1 MNNILFTIA
10 IPAYKSLYLKEC
22 ITSILSQTYSNYE
35 VVIVDDA
42 SPENLEAI
50 VSQFSDERI
59 RFYRNEKNCG
69 ALNVVDNWNI
79 CLSYAKGDYIICM
92 GDDDKLL
99 PNCLQEY
106 VRLIEQYPNR
116 HIYHART
123 EIINERSE
131 FYMIQ
136 EPRPIEE
143 SVYSMIWNR
152 WHGRIQYIGDFLY
165 EVKTLRVNG
174 GFFKLPLAWGSDDIS
189 AFIAAS
195 ERGIVNSQIPLFQY
209 RVNSETI
216 SSTGNVKEKLN
227 AISQEKDWYKSFL
240 ITKPIND
247 QIDMVYWS
255 MILNEIDKHFKQKR
269 IVTIKTDIVYRSMS
283 RYFYWLFN
291 KQKFQLSVVD
301 LVYILIEVIKRKYA
315 LKRYARA

>member
-1 MNNILFTIA
+1 MNILFTIA
-10 IPAYKSLYLKEC
+10 IPAYKSLYLREC
-22 ITSILSQTYSNYE
+22 IDSVLSQTYSNYE

-42 SPENLEAI
+42 SPDNLEAI

-79 CLSYAKGDYIICM
+79 CLNYAKGDYIICM

-99 PNCLQEY
+99 PICLQEY
-106 VRLIEQYPNR
+106 ARLIEQYPNR

-152 WHGRIQYIGDFLY
+152 WHGRIQYIGDFLF
-165 EVKTLRVNG
+165 EVSTLKKNG

-189 AFIAAS
+189 AFNAAK
-195 ERGIVNSQIPLFQY
+195 EGGVVNSQIPLFQY
-209 RVNSETI
+209 RVNGINI
-216 SSTGNVKEKLN
+216 SSIGNVFEKLN
-227 AISQEKDWYKSFL
+227 AIPQIEAWYRSFL
-240 ITKPIND
+240 NAVPLNS
-247 QIDMVYWS
+247 IDEVYRK
-255 MILNEIDKHFKQKR
+255 MILFEIGQYFKQKR
-269 IVTIKTDIVYRSMS
+269 RM
-283 RYFYWLFN
+283 YFLNLCLDTSIGYLTN
-291 KQKFQLSVVD
+291 ESSNYQL
-301 LVYILIEVIKRKYA
+301 LIWPIF
-315 LKRYARA
+315 

>member
-1 MNNILFTIA
+1 MNILFTIA
-10 IPAYKSLYLKEC
+10 IPAYKSLYLREC
-22 ITSILSQTYSNYE
+22 IDSVLSQTYCNYE

-42 SPENLEAI
+42 SPENLDAI

-69 ALNVVDNWNI
+69 ASNVVDNWNI
-79 CLSYAKGDYIICM
+79 CLNYAKGDYIICM

-99 PNCLQEY
+99 SNCLQEY
-106 VRLIEQYPNR
+106 ARLIEQYPNR

-152 WHGRIQYIGDFLY
+152 WHGRIQYIGDFLF
-165 EVKTLRVNG
+165 EVSTLKKNG

-189 AFIAAS
+189 AFIAAI
-195 ERGIVNSQIPLFQY
+195 EGGIVNSQIPLFQY
-209 RVNSETI
+209 RVNGVNI
-216 SSTGNVKEKLN
+216 SSTGNIEVKLN
-227 AISQEKDWYKSFL
+227 AISQEEAWYRSFL
-240 ITKPIND
+240 VAEPTGS
-247 QIDMVYWS
+247 QIDVVYRT
-255 MILNEIDKHFKQKR
+255 MILNEIDKHFRQKKIR
-269 IVTIKTDIVYRSMS
+269 TIKADVVSQSIFRF
-283 RYFYWLFN
+283 FYWVIN
-291 KQKFQLSVVD
+291 KRKFQLSIVD